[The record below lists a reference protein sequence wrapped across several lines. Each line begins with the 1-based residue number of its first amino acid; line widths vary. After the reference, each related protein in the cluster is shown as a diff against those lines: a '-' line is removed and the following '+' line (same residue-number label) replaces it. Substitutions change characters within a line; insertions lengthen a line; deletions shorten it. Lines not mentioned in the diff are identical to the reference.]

1 MLLFAVAVAV
11 AVAVVGT
18 FEWGRAF
25 SGLTRPYSILYK
37 RNLTDEHN
45 FLHIILSSGA
55 PGPAPPSSLYKAYRA
70 L

>member
-18 FEWGRAF
+18 FR
-25 SGLTRPYSILYK
+25 RILYK
-37 RNLTDEHN
+37 RNLNDEHT

-55 PGPAPPSSLYKAYRA
+55 PGPAPPRSLYKA
-70 L
+70 